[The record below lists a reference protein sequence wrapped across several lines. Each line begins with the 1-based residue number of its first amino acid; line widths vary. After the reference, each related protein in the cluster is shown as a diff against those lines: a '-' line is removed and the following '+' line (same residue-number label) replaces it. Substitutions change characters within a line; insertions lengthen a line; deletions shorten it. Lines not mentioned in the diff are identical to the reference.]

1 MTSDDIVD
9 DRSSPPSG
17 SDSGSDDH
25 PGPPRLDEVPEADAD
40 AIIDIIERARHPKTD
55 ELLDDWSDSMYGRM
69 HFAPPRLDLPGFGE
83 PSDECG
89 EFHIAATQFCDRC
102 GAVHEMNHNCV
113 EYDCKLHAPYAVRR
127 RAAGQRSDKGMVGMA
142 PKLDALRKY
151 LNAYRDENQRFH
163 HIVISPPEDFFFDSR
178 EPLDA
183 FKRTVTEICTE
194 MGLQGAAGYHPF
206 SGENENDVTD
216 DRGKWRKRLFHRR
229 EWEGDVLEELQ
240 DRPHMH
246 LVVVAHEVEGG
257 ELTKRIERE
266 TGWIIDR
273 ITKQDSNVSLGD
285 DEDMCSSLTYML
297 SHCGIYETES
307 GQRRLAAWY
316 VGPDVHRIKT
326 FESSKHKMRPIVHEV
341 SRETLG
347 IEPPDLECD
356 HDAPDDVDEPPDVD
370 KDVESG
376 AVAIDTWPWP
386 DGPVG
391 VRDLP
396 RERRTELPRD
406 SHLEGVAGMADAPSE
421 LAPRTNLPDDPGGT
435 SVGSDSTDSDDVQD
449 DSSTD
454 HSTQQEPCGGR
465 LRHISKA
472 GEYLLS
478 EEWRTNAVD
487 EHVDEL
493 EDTYVDYVEH
503 MTSRDL
509 DPLDDPR
516 PMVPEAGDRDRP
528 PDD

>member
-1 MTSDDIVD
+1 MTGDDIVD
-9 DRSSPPSG
+9 DSSSPASG
-17 SDSGSDDH
+17 SGSSNDDH
-25 PGPPRLDEVPEADAD
+25 PGPPRLDEVPKADAD
-40 AIIDIIERARHPKTD
+40 AIIDLIEQARLPETD
-55 ELLDDWSDSMYGRM
+55 EMLEHWSDRLYARM
-69 HFAPPRLDLPGFGE
+69 NFQPPSLDLPGFGE

-178 EPLDA
+178 QPLDA
-183 FKRTVTEICTE
+183 FKRTVTEICEE
-194 MGLQGAAGYHPF
+194 MGLQGAAGYHPYA
-206 SGENENDVTD
+206 GDNEDGVTD

-229 EWEGDVLEELQ
+229 DWEGDVFEELQ
-240 DRPHMH
+240 DRLHMH
-246 LVVVAHEVEGG
+246 LVVVAHQVEGD
-257 ELTKRIERE
+257 ELTRRIEEE
-266 TGWIIDR
+266 TGWLIKR
-273 ITKQDSNVSLGD
+273 ITKNGSNVSLGD
-285 DEDMCSSLTYML
+285 DEDMCSALTYML

-316 VGPDVHRIKT
+316 IGPDVHRIKT
-326 FESSKHKMRPIVHEV
+326 FDSSKRKMRPLVYEAAK
-341 SRETLG
+341 ETLG
-347 IEPPDLECD
+347 IDPPDLECD
-356 HDAPDDVDEPPDVD
+356 HDVPEDVDEPPDVD
-370 KDVESG
+370 EEAESG

-391 VRDLP
+391 VSNLP

-421 LAPRTNLPDDPGGT
+421 LGPGSDVPNDPGSGGG
-435 SVGSDSTDSDDVQD
+435 GSAGVDDVQD
-449 DSSTD
+449 DASSD
-454 HSTQQEPCGGR
+454 DVPDREPCGGR

-478 EEWRTNAVD
+478 EEWRANAVD
-487 EHVDEL
+487 ENVDEL

-503 MTSRDL
+503 MTSRDR

-516 PMVPEAGDRDRP
+516 PQLPEARDRDRP